1 MQQKPGRQEREYH
14 SYPDMR
20 DCVTGSNNS
29 SLLYLVACGTLQ
41 LPMGLSKRKCKTP
54 IQEQARNLAIKPVIA
69 LETEDGNSAPSDQV
83 VKRMNVIEH
92 KNEVN
97 GPSVMIAPRTNI
109 IQHENI
115 YELNI
120 AVQPETERF
129 ADAIAAVDASGS
141 NVLVTG
147 ILR

>member
-1 MQQKPGRQEREYH
+1 M
-14 SYPDMR
+14 
-20 DCVTGSNNS
+20 VLN
-29 SLLYLVACGTLQ
+29 
-41 LPMGLSKRKCKTP
+41 KRRCKNP
-54 IQEQARNLAIKPVIA
+54 IQEQARNLAIKAVIA
-69 LETEDGNSAPSDQV
+69 LETEDGNSASSDQV